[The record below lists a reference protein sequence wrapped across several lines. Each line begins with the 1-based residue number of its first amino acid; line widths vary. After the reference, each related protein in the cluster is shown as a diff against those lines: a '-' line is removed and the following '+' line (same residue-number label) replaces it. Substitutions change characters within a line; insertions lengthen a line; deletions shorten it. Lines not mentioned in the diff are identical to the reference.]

1 MKEISMNVC
10 WKPLKVVALS
20 VCVLSLPPLAAR
32 AAEQTVEGVIK
43 GIRCVTD
50 KICYGD
56 PRDPRLRTES
66 DFVLEQP
73 DGNYYYLFNIDRDT
87 KLRFALDTV
96 KVTGEVSDRYQSI
109 RAESMEV
116 KQGNSFTKVW
126 EPGRPYSPLRQPGST
141 RR

>member
-20 VCVLSLPPLAAR
+20 ICILSLSPLSAR
-32 AAEQTVEGVIK
+32 AAEETVEGVIK

-50 KICYGD
+50 KICYSD
-56 PRDPRLRTES
+56 KRDPRLSTES
-66 DFVLEQP
+66 DFVLEQA

-96 KVTGEVSDRYQSI
+96 KVSGEVSERYQSI
-109 RAESMEV
+109 KADSMEV
-116 KQGNSFTKVW
+116 KQGNSFRQVW
-126 EPGRPYSPLRQPGST
+126 TPGRPYSPLRQPGAT